1 MTDMLSFVDL
11 RVMEAL
17 NAKPDKGLENAL
29 KQGYRED
36 DGLVLESDTDEQ
48 LLIHLTFNQSVRLS
62 GLVIKSSAGGQAPK
76 IVKLFVNQPTIGFSE
91 ATESPGVDSFDLTE
105 AQLTGEVVPLRLVKF
120 NRVNCLTIFVE
131 SNQGDEDTTIIQ
143 KIAIQGSAGETFD
156 VKDFK
161 DVSKQDD

>member
-1 MTDMLSFVDL
+1 M
-11 RVMEAL
+11 
-17 NAKPDKGLENAL
+17 
-29 KQGYRED
+29 
-36 DGLVLESDTDEQ
+36 
-48 LLIHLTFNQSVRLS
+48 
-62 GLVIKSSAGGQAPK
+62 
-76 IVKLFVNQPTIGFSE
+76 
-91 ATESPGVDSFDLTE
+91 
-105 AQLTGEVVPLRLVKF
+105 KF